1 MILKTYCVTVKCN
14 LPCSGNQNQ
23 MCGGENTFS
32 AYVAGLIQLHFQL
45 KIQSC
50 LKLNNQNI
58 KCCLE
63 CETGYKRFG
72 GNCYK
77 DEGDSTLA
85 DALETCNSKGTML
98 WAPKKHGE
106 EVMIPAIFG

>member
-1 MILKTYCVTVKCN
+1 MIWKNYHSTGKCN

-32 AYVAGLIQLHFQL
+32 AYIAGLLNFQL
-45 KIQSC
+45 KIYAC
-50 LKLNNQNI
+50 LKLNKSNL

-77 DEGDSTLA
+77 DEGDGTLA

-98 WAPKKHGE
+98 WAPKKQGE
-106 EVMIPAIFG
+106 EVMIPAIFGY